1 MPKYEYVC
9 EACDHEWEIEQKIT
23 DDKIKVCPECGEEKA
38 KKLISKGSFA
48 LKGSGWFNSGG
59 Y

>member
-1 MPKYEYVC
+1 MPVYEYVC
-9 EACDHEWEIEQKIT
+9 KSCEHEWTEEKSIKADVT
-23 DDKIKVCPECGEEKA
+23 KVCPECEEESA
-38 KKLISKGSFA
+38 KRLISKSSFA